1 MTVECSEAAREVL
14 EHLLLLEELESNC
27 LLVLPYHLEH
37 QCLSLLLT
45 SLLSLESSLS
55 GCLSVLLLG
64 KGTLLLC
71 EGLEYLSKRVR
82 HCYLSHC
89 NWRRCRGPKVVS
101 CTLDWNS
108 GHKILVVLRV
118 LGVCG

>member
-1 MTVECSEAAREVL
+1 ML
-14 EHLLLLEELESNC
+14 PHLLKN
-27 LLVLPYHLEH
+27 
-37 QCLSLLLT
+37 QCLGLLLT

-82 HCYLSHC
+82 HCNLSHC
-89 NWRRCRGPKVVS
+89 NWRQCRGPKVVTWCS
-101 CTLDWNS
+101 CPGRIGLVIVCCSSDGNS
-108 GHKILVVLRV
+108 RSVFLVVLGV
-118 LGVCG
+118 L